1 MNTCLDAC
9 LGNGLMQVM
18 LRALGLTLLLS
29 ASVGSAFAMDQSA
42 TEETNCLAA
51 CDANAENCMA
61 AAGSAHKPYSPAKAS
76 LREAGP
82 SLSLR
87 RTAKSSHVGQSMSMT
102 PDTKERAR

>member
-1 MNTCLDAC
+1 
-9 LGNGLMQVM
+9 MQI
-18 LRALGLTLLLS
+18 LSRSLGLALLLLAS
-29 ASVGSAFAMDQSA
+29 ANPALAMDQSA

-61 AAGSAHKPYSPAKAS
+61 TGNSAHKPYSLAKAS

-87 RTAKSSHVGQSMSMT
+87 RTTKFSHVGQDVT
-102 PDTKERAR
+102 PNTKERTR

>member
-1 MNTCLDAC
+1 
-9 LGNGLMQVM
+9 MQIM
-18 LRALGLTLLLS
+18 SRGIGLTFLLLAS
-29 ASVGSAFAMDQSA
+29 AGSALAMDQSA

-61 AAGSAHKPYSPAKAS
+61 TAGSTHKPYLTAKAS
-76 LREAGP
+76 SREGGP

-87 RTAKSSHVGQSMSMT
+87 RTAKSSHVGPGLT

>member
-1 MNTCLDAC
+1 MQIMSRG
-9 LGNGLMQVM
+9 LGPVF
-18 LRALGLTLLLS
+18 LLLAS
-29 ASVGSAFAMDQSA
+29 AAPALAMDQSA

-61 AAGSAHKPYSPAKAS
+61 TGSTAHKPYSPAKVS

-87 RTAKSSHVGQSMSMT
+87 RTAKSSHVGQGMT
-102 PDTKERAR
+102 PDTKGRTR

>member
-1 MNTCLDAC
+1 
-9 LGNGLMQVM
+9 MQVM

-61 AAGSAHKPYSPAKAS
+61 AAGSAHKSYSPAKAS

-87 RTAKSSHVGQSMSMT
+87 RTAKSSHVGQGMT

>member
-1 MNTCLDAC
+1 MQILSP
-9 LGNGLMQVM
+9 GLV
-18 LRALGLTLLLS
+18 LTFLLWPPAGIAL
-29 ASVGSAFAMDQSA
+29 AMDQSA

-61 AAGSAHKPYSPAKAS
+61 AAGSAHKPDSPAKAS

>member
-1 MNTCLDAC
+1 
-9 LGNGLMQVM
+9 MQIM
-18 LRALGLTLLLS
+18 LRGLGLALLLLAS
-29 ASVGSAFAMDQSA
+29 ADPALAMDQSA

-51 CDANAENCMA
+51 CDANSENCMA
-61 AAGSAHKPYSPAKAS
+61 TAGSAHKPYSPAKAS
-76 LREAGP
+76 SREAGP